1 MSVSFKIQSSTGGY
15 TVDIENGLFQKI
27 LEAEKSSVV
36 IADEW
41 FLPMLTRAGVSAI
54 AVSAS
59 ETSKSLDAIP
69 DLIVKLRQAN
79 ANRQTKLL
87 ALGGGIVQDI
97 VAFTASIYMR
107 GVEWAYLPTTVLA
120 MTDSCIGGKS
130 SINVGPY
137 KNIVG
142 TFHPPSS
149 IWVDPKLALTL
160 TDEQRIGGLIEAAKI
175 CYCRSFA
182 TFEEYLGSA
191 AAASMPEEQL
201 EQIII
206 TSLRAKKWFIE
217 VDEFDRKERLILN
230 FGHTFGHAIEGASHF
245 QIAHG
250 IGVAIGILCAVE
262 LGSHLGRSYESASNL
277 QSLTGHLRS
286 LLSSVP
292 GLAGELTALSPEDIL
307 DRFRADKKHGAASYN
322 VILVAQ
328 SGEVELVKLPK
339 DDKSELGIKGAI
351 SRTIRTLC

>member
-15 TVDIENGLFQKI
+15 SVDVENGLFQKI
-27 LEAEKSSVV
+27 LGADKSSVV

-41 FLPMLTRAGVSAI
+41 FLPMLIQAGISAI
-54 AVSAS
+54 TVPAS
-59 ETSKSLDAIP
+59 EASKSLDAVP

-97 VAFTASIYMR
+97 AAFTASIYMR

-142 TFHPPSS
+142 TFHSPSS
-149 IWVDPKLALTL
+149 IWVDPMLALTL

-182 TFEEYLGSA
+182 TFEEYLGYA
-191 AAASMPEEQL
+191 PEASMPVEKL
-201 EQIII
+201 EQVIT

-217 VDEFDRKERLILN
+217 IDEFDHKERLTLN

-245 QIAHG
+245 RIAHG

-262 LGSHLGRSYESASNL
+262 LGSHLGRSYESANHL
-277 QSLTGHLRS
+277 QCLTGHLRS

-292 GLAGELTALSPEDIL
+292 GLAVELATLSPEDVL
-307 DRFRADKKHGAASYN
+307 DRFRADKKHGATSYS
-322 VILVAQ
+322 VILVAL
-328 SGEVELVKLPK
+328 SGEVELAKLPK
-339 DDKSELGIKGAI
+339 DDHSELAIKGSI
-351 SRTIRTLC
+351 SRTIRTLS

>member
-1 MSVSFKIQSSTGGY
+1 MSVSFDIQSSTGRY
-15 TVDIENGLFQKI
+15 SVEVENGLFQKI
-27 LEAEKSSVV
+27 LEAEKSSTV
-36 IADEW
+36 IADEC
-41 FLPMLTRAGVSAI
+41 FLPRLSQAGISAI
-54 AVSAS
+54 TVPAS
-59 ETSKSLDAIP
+59 ETSKSLDAVP
-69 DLIVKLRQAN
+69 GLIVKLRQAN

-97 VAFTASIYMR
+97 VAFTASVYMR
-107 GVEWAYLPTTVLA
+107 GVEWAYLPSTVLA

-149 IWVDPKLALTL
+149 IWVDPMLALTL
-160 TDEQRIGGLIEAAKI
+160 TDEQKVGGLIEAAKI
-175 CYCRSFA
+175 CYCRGYA
-182 TFEEYLGSA
+182 TFEEYLGYA
-191 AAASMPEEQL
+191 PAASMPVEQL
-201 EQIII
+201 EHVII

-217 VDEFDRKERLILN
+217 IDEFDRKERLTLN

-262 LGSHLGRSYESASNL
+262 LGRYLGRSYGSASHL
-277 QSLTGHLRS
+277 QRLTGHLRG
-286 LLSSVP
+286 LLCSVP
-292 GLAGELTALSPEDIL
+292 GMAGELTALSPEDIL
-307 DRFRADKKHGAASYN
+307 DRFRADKKHGTTSFS
-322 VILVAQ
+322 VILVAPT
-328 SGEVELVKLPK
+328 GEVELVKLPR
-339 DDKSELGIKGAI
+339 DDQSETAIKSSI